1 MEYKNL
7 NVRSHLIQNHPVVYL
22 CSTGFTLCFHTAL
35 VLLHRKQLTC
45 TPFPGRLAQA
55 WLTCLQWA
63 LFVAES
69 SRVTYWLGLS
79 GCRSTIINHNVSK
92 AYGCWLLL
100 RSGFGLNALFCKISE
115 KVGYN
120 EKKIIDFQYG
130 YFHKNYD
137 VMIKWLCKGTRVHFP
152 SPLFPNAIYIT
163 YLFYKT
169 HKS

>member
-1 MEYKNL
+1 MSAPTWF
-7 NVRSHLIQNHPVVYL
+7 RTIQWFIY
-22 CSTGFTLCFHTAL
+22 
-35 VLLHRKQLTC
+35 VLLGLLYAFTQPWCYC
-45 TPFPGRLAQA
+45 TENSWHALLFPAGWLRLGWHAYNGFS
-55 WLTCLQWA
+55 

-152 SPLFPNAIYIT
+152 SPLVPNAIYIT